1 MTKELTKRQ
10 IEDRA
15 AEIIVTAGD
24 IEVVSE
30 SSREMAYEFCKG
42 IKTAKQ
48 QVEDV
53 LGKQVKAAHESW
65 KIALTIKNQYMEP
78 FEKAER
84 TVKNKITA
92 YELEQE
98 RIEEQRRQEALKQ
111 QQKQEAALHRAL
123 DKKIAAAEK
132 KGNVDLAEELEL
144 EKNMTV
150 VPIMEIE
157 PVLSSIKGKAS
168 QKDYKVTVTDPNK
181 LLQSVLKKEVQI
193 NLDKLVTI
201 KVGAIKSFVKA
212 TGIVRIP
219 GCIIEETKIQ
229 RIL

>member
-98 RIEEQRRQEALKQ
+98 KIEEQRRQEALKQ
-111 QQKQEAALHRAL
+111 QQKQEAALHRSL
-123 DKKIAAAEK
+123 DKKIATAEK
-132 KGNVDLAEELEL
+132 RGNVDRVEELEL

-150 VPIMEIE
+150 IPIMEIE

-168 QKDYKVTVTDPNK
+168 QKDYKVTVTDSNK

-201 KVGAIKSFVKA
+201 KVGVIKSFVKA